1 MQKCTPK
8 SFGRGNIVAKYVGV
22 RLIDAIYKIDNI
34 YEYSLPER
42 LIGKAL
48 PGRLAVVPFGGGNI
62 SKTAVIISVSDT
74 CSYEKVKP
82 VHDIPDTEFYLKPD
96 LLEICNFLC
105 EMCFC
110 TFGEAV
116 RTVCPSGISV
126 RVKEYYSIC
135 DGVSVGDN
143 LYGRLN
149 DVACDIVSFIACNEK
164 VTPAQL
170 AEKFGDGAKSC
181 VASLVKQGYIEKR
194 ADSSFH
200 ENKKTTKYIR
210 LLLGEDEICALADSG
225 SRLFS
230 AKQKEALR
238 TLYECGGM
246 CSCEELCELS
256 GCGMSVLNELKKK
269 SAAEFVAVKDYR
281 SPIDLSA
288 ITPSSDFTLS
298 EEQQKAYDTLC
309 SLYSDK
315 AAKAALLYGVTGSG
329 KTNVIL
335 KLIDKVVA
343 DGKQVI
349 YLVPEIALT
358 SQNIAIFAGRY
369 GDNIAVL
376 HSALSVGEKQD
387 AWHRINEGT
396 ASVVIGTRSAIF
408 APVRNLGLIVIDEEQ
423 ESSFK
428 SDMSPKYHARD
439 IARFRCAKTNSLM
452 LLASATP
459 SIESFFKAKEGK
471 YTLVTMKNRYGK
483 ARLPDVIIHD
493 MKREPA
499 YMGECGE
506 GLSPSMIGTTLADE
520 LEKNLANKEQS
531 ILFINRRG
539 YHAFLTCRSCGT
551 ALTCP
556 NCSVAMTYHK
566 YKRRGYRI
574 KDGGEM
580 VCHYC
585 GFTRDVPKLCP
596 TCSSEHIA
604 FLGNGTQTLE
614 ENLEK
619 DYPYASVLR
628 MDADTTSCKHSHEEI
643 LTSFRKG
650 EADILIGTQMVTK
663 GHDFPNVTLAGVVLA
678 DTSLYLNDYR
688 ANEKTFSLLTQVL
701 GRAGRSEKPGRA
713 VIQTYSPDNT
723 SLLLSARQ
731 DYDAFYEDEI
741 KLRRAAIFP
750 PFCDIVTF
758 LFSGENEQA
767 VKNAAEEFGRK
778 LDLYAKSEF
787 SSLHLIVFGPFEAT
801 VYKLNGK
808 YRLRYI
814 IKCRY
819 DKNSRRLFKKLF
831 GEFSTADENL
841 TISADVNPS
850 SL

>member
-1 MQKCTPK
+1 ME
-8 SFGRGNIVAKYVGV
+8 KYVCV
-22 RLIDAIYKIDNI
+22 RLIDAIYKLDGI

-42 LIGKAL
+42 LFDKAICGK
-48 PGRLAVVPFGGGNI
+48 LAVVPFGGGNI
-62 SKTAVIISVSDT
+62 SKTAVIVSVSDK
-74 CSYEKVKP
+74 CSYDKVKP
-82 VHDIPDTEFYLKPD
+82 VHDIPDTDFYLKPE
-96 LLEICNFLC
+96 LLDICNFLC

-110 TFGEAV
+110 TFSDAV

-126 RVKEYYSIC
+126 RVREYFSIR
-135 DGVSVGDN
+135 DGVNVNDS
-143 LYGRLN
+143 LYGKLN
-149 DVACDIVSFIACNEK
+149 DTACDILSFIACGGK
-164 VTPAQL
+164 VTQAQL
-170 AEKFGDGAKSC
+170 AEQFGDGAKSC
-181 VASLVKQGYIEKR
+181 VAALIKNGYVEKR
-194 ADSSFH
+194 ADSVIH
-200 ENKKTTKYIR
+200 ENKKTSKYIR
-210 LLLGEDEICALADSG
+210 LLLDDNEMAELIDCG
-225 SRLFS
+225 SRAFS
-230 AKQKEALR
+230 PKQRDALR
-238 TLYECGGM
+238 TLYELGGM
-246 CSCEELCELS
+246 CSCEELCDACT
-256 GCGMSVLNELKKK
+256 CGMSVLNELKKK
-269 SAAEFVAVKDYR
+269 NAAEFVAVKDYR
-281 SPIDLSA
+281 SPIDLTK
-288 ITPSSDFTLS
+288 IPPKTDFELS
-298 EEQQKAYDTLC
+298 EEQKKAYDTLL
-309 SLYSDK
+309 SLYSENVPR
-315 AAKAALLYGVTGSG
+315 AALLYGVTGSG

-335 KLIDKVVA
+335 KLIDKVIA

-358 SQNIAIFAGRY
+358 SQNISIFASRY
-369 GDNIAVL
+369 GDDIAVL

-396 ASVVIGTRSAIF
+396 ASVVIGTRSAVF
-408 APVRNLGLIVIDEEQ
+408 APTKNLGLIVIDEEQ

-459 SIESFFKAKEGK
+459 SVESFYKAKEGK
-471 YTLVTMKNRYGK
+471 YTLVTIKNRFGK
-483 ARLPDVIIHD
+483 ARLPDVYIHD
-493 MKREPA
+493 MKNEPA
-499 YMGECGE
+499 YMGDNGE
-506 GLSPSMIGTTLADE
+506 GLSPSMIGKTLDAE
-520 LEKNLANKEQS
+520 LQRNLENGEQS

-551 ALTCP
+551 ALSCP

-566 YKRRGYRI
+566 YKRHGYRI
-574 KDGGEM
+574 KGGGEM

-585 GFTRDVPKLCP
+585 GFTREVPKICP
-596 TCSSEHIA
+596 TCSSEHMA

-614 ENLEK
+614 ENLENS
-619 DYPYASVLR
+619 YPGAVILR
-628 MDADTTSCKHSHEEI
+628 MDADTTSAKHSHEEI
-643 LTSFRKG
+643 LADFRNG
-650 EADILIGTQMVTK
+650 NADILIGTQMVTK

-701 GRAGRSEKPGRA
+701 GRAGRSEKKGRA
-713 VIQTYSPDNT
+713 VIQTYSPDNLT
-723 SLLLSARQ
+723 LKLSAMQ

-767 VKNAAEEFGRK
+767 VKNAAEAFGKK
-778 LDLYAKSEF
+778 LDLYAKTEF
-787 SSLHLIVFGPFEAT
+787 SALRLIVFGPFEAA

-819 DKNSRRLFKKLF
+819 DKNSRVLFKKLF
-831 GEFSTADENL
+831 GEFSTADDNL

-850 SL
+850 AL